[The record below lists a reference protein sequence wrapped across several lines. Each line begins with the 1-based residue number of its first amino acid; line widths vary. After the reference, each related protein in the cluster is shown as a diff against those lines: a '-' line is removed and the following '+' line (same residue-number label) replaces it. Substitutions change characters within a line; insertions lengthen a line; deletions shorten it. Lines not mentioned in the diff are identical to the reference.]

1 MKDKNKIELGK
12 QLFKDKGDKENT
24 VKLCSDILN
33 ENTSCKN
40 EKKFNFRLCVIGS
53 VCALVVIAVVMAV
66 VLPRYF
72 IESDTP
78 KDEHYYCEQSELN
91 KLIVEDPQRFFEDN
105 KLNCRYLTEQSTG
118 FWWAYYDE
126 NNNLVGVEQEIL
138 SYEDGVI
145 DTGVLLIYTS
155 TYTITNIE
163 EISFSVME
171 KNGIE
176 IRYATAERGTK
187 YSHEILFEFNGYKYY
202 FKLTSGSEYVVDKY
216 FNLITN

>member
-66 VLPRYF
+66 VLPRFF
-72 IESDTP
+72 IKSETP
-78 KDEHYYCEQSELN
+78 KDDQYYCEQSELQ

-126 NNNLVGVEQEIL
+126 NNSLIGVEQEIL
-138 SYEDGVI
+138 SYEDGII
-145 DTGVLLIYTS
+145 DTGVLLIYIS

-163 EISFSVME
+163 DSSFSVIK

-176 IRYATAERGTK
+176 IEYATAERGTK
-187 YSHEILFEFNGYKYY
+187 YSHEILFEFEGYKYY
-202 FKLTSGSEYVVDKY
+202 FKLTSSSDNVIEKY